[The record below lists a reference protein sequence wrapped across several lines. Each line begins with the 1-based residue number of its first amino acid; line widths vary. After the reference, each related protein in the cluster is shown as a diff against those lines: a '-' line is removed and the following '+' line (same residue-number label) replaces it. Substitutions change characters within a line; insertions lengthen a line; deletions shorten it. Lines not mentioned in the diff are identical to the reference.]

1 MPIVIPQSAYPLSWP
16 AGVSRTPERDR
27 KDSPFHKVQADQ
39 YGSRRRFNLNNG
51 HGITKIRDELAKM
64 GAVQTMIS
72 SNLQLRSDGFPYAD
86 GPQNPGDVGVAV
98 YWARYEHRRGRDE
111 LVPFCMPCD
120 KWNRIADNLYAIGMS
135 IEALRGMERWGCV
148 SVEQAFAGFAAL
160 PPGSGHDS
168 AQRPWRVVFDVER
181 SMCCPS
187 EICSPSCA
195 AATATRSRSTT
206 PTAAAIRTSPPNSTS
221 RLPPPRRSSPSSL
234 PLASKETPEMPRV
247 RHNDSGDPANDVC
260 GNPRCRHVRAK
271 HDGGCTGKRYD
282 PFNNV
287 GDSCRCKAFVEP
299 KPKPVTPPGAVELQ
313 ASWRGDPPVAG
324 DYLMSPVRPRFAYRI
339 IEILGRK
346 DQRARRW

>member
-160 PPGSGHDS
+160 PPGSGQD
-168 AQRPWRVVFDVER
+168 ATLRPWRVVFDIGALEALPKRDLLAVV
-181 SMCCPS
+181 
-187 EICSPSCA
+187 
-195 AATATRSRSTT
+195 RSRHRDQIAQHH
-206 PTAAAIRTSPPNSTS
+206 PDRG
-221 RLPPPRRSSPSSL
+221 
-234 PLASKETPEMPRV
+234 
-247 RHNDSGDPANDVC
+247 GDPNIA
-260 GNPRCRHVRAK
+260 A
-271 HDGGCTGKRYD
+271 
-282 PFNNV
+282 
-287 GDSCRCKAFVEP
+287 
-299 KPKPVTPPGAVELQ
+299 ELN
-313 ASWRGDPPVAG
+313 AALSAAEAE
-324 DYLMSPVRPRFAYRI
+324 LT
-339 IEILGRK
+339 K
-346 DQRARRW
+346 